1 MYLKSILH
9 RVSGR
14 RFKPLRPKT
23 RWQDNPQFSSYIKE
37 QISPDYEA
45 GVHGAIRAATGNKS
59 LQHGISVGSGTGDNE
74 RGLIAAG
81 LVESFDL
88 FEVSKDRIAQ
98 SKALAEKAGVSD
110 RLTHHLD
117 DALQRDFAGTYDL
130 VYWEHSLHHMFDVD
144 HALAW
149 SVRALKP
156 SGLLVVND
164 YVGPTRLQWRR
175 QEVSLVRQFLR
186 QNESILDVNPRR
198 VRHGSAFRRLKQFLR
213 DPSEAPQ
220 SDRIEAAYERHTGA
234 KIKALGGAV
243 IHLGGGF
250 LNGAEDKDPMVHD
263 RMIALDQAARDQ
275 GLSHFAFGLW
285 CKPEQSLEENSA
297 AKLQRRR

>member
-1 MYLKSILH
+1 MSLKSILH

-14 RFKPLRPKT
+14 KFKPLRPKT
-23 RWQDNPQFSSYIKE
+23 RWQDNPQFSGYIKE
-37 QISPDYEA
+37 QISPDYET
-45 GVHGAIRAATGNKS
+45 GVHGAIRAAIGEKP
-59 LQHGISVGSGTGDNE
+59 LQHGVSVGSGTGNNE
-74 RGLIAAG
+74 RRLITAG
-81 LVESFDL
+81 FVENFDL
-88 FEVSKDRIAQ
+88 FEVSQDRIAQ
-98 SKALAEKAGVSD
+98 SQALAEKAGVSD
-110 RLTHHLD
+110 RLTHHLE
-117 DALQRDFAGTYDL
+117 DALQRDVAGTYDL
-130 VYWEHSLHHMFDVD
+130 VYWEHALHHMFNVD

-156 SGLLVVND
+156 GGLLVVND

-175 QEVSLVRQFLR
+175 KEVSLVRQFLR

-220 SDRIEAAYERHTGA
+220 SDRIEAAYERHTGT
-234 KIKALGGAV
+234 KIKVLGGAV

-250 LNGAEDKDPMVHD
+250 LNGAEDKDPEIHN
-263 RMIALDQAARDQ
+263 RMIALDQMARDQ

-285 CKPEQSLEENSA
+285 RKPE
-297 AKLQRRR
+297 